1 VVCND
6 CDSRRKIRGHCAVG
20 SVPESGYG
28 VHKRTGNVECCH
40 ADVDVENDLPEGGEN
55 GGVESLEGKKHLTEV
70 ILAILFRR
78 EKITMISDLDC
89 HSGGALPDNNV
100 KGGDKWTEIP
110 PPLSWV
116 GITISV
122 QNGVDITPQE
132 GR

>member
-1 VVCND
+1 M
-6 CDSRRKIRGHCAVG
+6 G
-20 SVPESGYG
+20 SVHESGYS
-28 VHKRTGNVECCH
+28 VHKRAGNVECRH
-40 ADVDVENDLPEGGEN
+40 ADVDIEHDLPEGGEN

-78 EKITMISDLDC
+78 EKVTMISDLDC
-89 HSGGALPDNNV
+89 HGGGALPDNNV
-100 KGGDKWTEIP
+100 KGGDKWMEIP
-110 PPLSWV
+110 SPPSRV